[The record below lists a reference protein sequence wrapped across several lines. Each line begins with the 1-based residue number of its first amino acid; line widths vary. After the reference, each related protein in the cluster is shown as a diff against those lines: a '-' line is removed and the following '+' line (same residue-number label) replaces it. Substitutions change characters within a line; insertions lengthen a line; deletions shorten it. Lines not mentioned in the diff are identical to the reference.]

1 MIGDTERDK
10 PTAKRTAIPERD
22 TALHAAE
29 RDAMED
35 ITARLLRLPEP
46 QCSPCKE
53 AASEIEMLRQQ
64 WREMSSALMAARRE
78 NLHLK
83 QELADAKRWAMSER
97 AAKWDALA
105 RGEVRS

>member
-1 MIGDTERDK
+1 MRDNRATEIREG
-10 PTAKRTAIPERD
+10 R
-22 TALHAAE
+22 
-29 RDAMED
+29 MED
-35 ITARLLRLPEP
+35 ITTRLLRLPEP

-53 AASEIEMLRQQ
+53 AAAEIEMLRQQ
-64 WREMSSALMAARRE
+64 WREMSSAMMEVRRE